1 MAEFAS
7 NAHMWVTFAVIVI
20 ALGFYASEV
29 APMELTSLG
38 VICVL
43 LVLFHVLP
51 IVDADGIN
59 RLGPARILA
68 GFASP
73 ALLTVLALLVIGE
86 GLVRTGALDRVA
98 GDVLRLSGGGT
109 WQPFALVLVV
119 VVAVSGFLLGDVVE

>member
-29 APMELTSLG
+29 APMELISLG

-51 IVDADGIN
+51 IVDGDGVN
-59 RLGPARILA
+59 RLGPARILS

-73 ALLTVLALLVIGE
+73 ALTTRASALGRKWSPRQTTAVL
-86 GLVRTGALDRVA
+86 
-98 GDVLRLSGGGT
+98 
-109 WQPFALVLVV
+109 
-119 VVAVSGFLLGDVVE
+119 GFQS